1 MGAAGS
7 VYLSRPKAPTE
18 TLFNLILECAEIL
31 E

>member
-7 VYLSRPKAPTE
+7 GYLSSPNAPTE
-18 TLFNLILECAEIL
+18 TVFHLILECAEIL